1 MKAVVTI
8 IDDDGTIIIKDNI
21 LYPQRE
27 GIDTPAFVKFAR
39 FAFEVKTVIMQG
51 AIPARGGSGGE
62 AEKGAEE

>member
-21 LYPQRE
+21 MYPQRE

-39 FAFEVKTVIMQG
+39 FVFEVKTVIK
-51 AIPARGGSGGE
+51 PDLLRREE
-62 AEKGAEE
+62 AADERHS